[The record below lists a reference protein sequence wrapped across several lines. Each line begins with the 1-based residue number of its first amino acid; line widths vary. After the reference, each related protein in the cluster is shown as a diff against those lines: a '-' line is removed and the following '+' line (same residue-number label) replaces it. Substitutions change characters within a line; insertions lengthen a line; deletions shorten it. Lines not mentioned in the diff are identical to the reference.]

1 MLSLIIKVEDPMSK
15 TLITIIFLSISLNS
29 HASEKFAGI
38 YFDSSLPA
46 SQLRTMKDDFTY
58 LYKNP
63 IKEFDPEFQ
72 TMAELPKVDG
82 PQLYNWIY
90 NRVKYIIGQEYEF
103 KGRNLVKKTGHVFP
117 ATPLPPSITNRT
129 NALAGII
136 IMSNTGADLY
146 LTGKRD
152 NILMGIK
159 LDGESVFA
167 PSPRVGIIQVGE
179 GHFLE
184 RLAINKD
191 QNSEA
196 NKIKRLGT
204 IFHEARHSDGHAN
217 HIGFIHDE
225 CPPGH
230 NMSGFEAC
238 DSSSN
243 GSYSLEAVA
252 TKTLLLNCLTCS
264 NEDKTKLSVGIADSF
279 NRVVLRSH
287 VKTEAQLKEEMET
300 YQRVIDF
307 YIGYIPKVPKEV
319 AEPSVKELKRLQ
331 DLMKVCEAQLKELQT
346 PLTPKILDPKP
357 EGPFVEVPVEKSSQL
372 MNATLVK

>member
-1 MLSLIIKVEDPMSK
+1 MIK
-15 TLITIIFLSISLNS
+15 TLSTIIILSISFNS
-29 HASEKFAGI
+29 QASEKFAGI

-46 SQLRTMKDDFTY
+46 SQLRTMKDDLTY

-63 IKEFDPEFQ
+63 ITDFDPEFQ

-82 PQLYNWIY
+82 PQMYNWIY
-90 NRVKYIIGQEYEF
+90 NRVKYIIGQDYQF
-103 KGRNLVKKTGHVFP
+103 SGRNLVKKTGHVFP
-117 ATPLPPSITNRT
+117 ATPLPPSISNRA

-152 NILMGIK
+152 NILSGIK
-159 LDGESVFA
+159 LDGDSVFA
-167 PSPRVGIIQVGE
+167 PSPRVGILQVGE
-179 GHFLE
+179 GLFLE
-184 RLAINKD
+184 RLAVNKD

-196 NKIKRLGT
+196 NKIKRIGT

-238 DSSSN
+238 DGSSN

-252 TKTLLLNCLTCS
+252 LKSLLLNCLTCS
-264 NEDKTKLSVGIADSF
+264 NEDKTKLSVDIADSF
-279 NRVVLRSH
+279 NRVVLRTH

-307 YIGYIPKVPKEV
+307 YIGYIPQVSKEA
-319 AEPSVKELKRLQ
+319 AEPSIKELKRLQ
-331 DLMKVCEAQLKELQT
+331 DLMKVCEAQLKELKT
-346 PLTPKILDPKP
+346 PLVPKILDPKP
-357 EGPFVEVPVEKSSQL
+357 EGPYVEVPVETSSQL
-372 MNATLVK
+372 MNASIAK

>member
-29 HASEKFAGI
+29 LASEKFAGI

-82 PQLYNWIY
+82 PQMYNWIY

-103 KGRNLVKKTGHVFP
+103 KGRNLVKKSGHVFP
-117 ATPLPPSITNRT
+117 ATPLPPSITNRA

-191 QNSEA
+191 QSSEA

-217 HIGFIHDE
+217 HIGFIHDV

-238 DSSSN
+238 DSYSN

-307 YIGYIPKVPKEV
+307 YIGYIPQVSKEA

-331 DLMKVCEAQLKELQT
+331 DLMKECEAQLKELKT
-346 PLTPKILDPKP
+346 PLVPKILDPKP
-357 EGPFVEVPVEKSSQL
+357 EGPFIEVPVETSSQL
-372 MNATLVK
+372 MNATIAK